1 MYPICARCF
10 NREGL
15 ISHLDRYLDGPFFH
29 HIPGPVVLNPFRMEV
44 ERFMSLRQLM
54 NNEGLVPSPEEEI
67 KRRNTIDKLRK
78 IVMEWAKRVAYQR
91 RLPKSYIRAASATV
105 LTYGSYGLGVHNH
118 ESDVD
123 ALCVGPCFATMEEDF
138 FIVLKNM
145 LASVPEVSE
154 VLCLKDARVHL
165 MRLNFDGISIDLTYA
180 KLNMIYVP
188 ENVDVLNP
196 LFSSNID
203 DISSRSLSGVR
214 ANKRILQLVTNLEVY
229 QSLLRCVKLWA
240 KQRGVYG
247 NLLGFFGGIHLAV
260 LAAFVCRK
268 QPTAN
273 LASLFSLFFQTFA
286 FWPWPTPVILE
297 GVEPIL
303 QPDNISLEKILMPI
317 QLPCS
322 PDEYC
327 HSYFTRSTFNRIRKE
342 FLHGYDLTKDI
353 LRTDF
358 DWKFV
363 FEPFS
368 YVKKYSRFLKI
379 CLSSSHQDALG
390 DWVGWVKSRIRIL
403 LVKLEE
409 VQGFC
414 DPNPAEYVDADL
426 VEPHV
431 IFYWGLCPGRSN
443 FISVDSIK
451 EDFLRNISAGYDG
464 PVGKMDLRVV
474 KASEYPKAETRTGS
488 KGTTI
493 ATTTTR
499 KACWRVVVDSNQPK
513 IVLYSSLIPGYFVRY
528 LPANGNAAGYP
539 PGVAL

>member
-1 MYPICARCF
+1 
-10 NREGL
+10 
-15 ISHLDRYLDGPFFH
+15 
-29 HIPGPVVLNPFRMEV
+29 MEI
-44 ERFMSLRQLM
+44 ERLMSLRQLM
-54 NNEGLVPSPEEEI
+54 NKEGLAPSPEEEI

-91 RLPKSYIRAASATV
+91 RLPKSYVRAASATV

-145 LASVPEVSE
+145 LSSVPEVSE
-154 VLCLKDARVHL
+154 VLRLKDARVHL

-180 KLNMIYVP
+180 KLNIIYVP

-273 LASLFSLFFQTFA
+273 LDLLFSLFFQTFA

-358 DWKFV
+358 DWKLV

-379 CLSSSHQDALG
+379 CLSSSHQDELG
-390 DWVGWVKSRIRIL
+390 DWVGWVKSRIRNL

-414 DPNPAEYVDADL
+414 DPNPTEYVDADL

-451 EDFLRNISAGYDG
+451 EDFLRNIFAGYDG

-474 KASEYPKAETRTGS
+474 KASEYPKTQTRTGS

-493 ATTTTR
+493 TTTTTTTTTTTSTTTTR
-499 KACWRVVVDSNQPK
+499 KACWRVVDSNQSK
-513 IVLYSSLIPGYFVRY
+513 TALYSSHIPGYFVGY
-528 LPANGNAAGYP
+528 LSANGNAAGYP